1 MYLELLSPAKNFEQ
15 GREAVNHGADA
26 VYIGASNFGARVG
39 AANSIAEIEQ
49 LTRYAH
55 LYHAKVFAT
64 VNTLLFDNEVEEAV
78 RLLHQLYNIGIDA
91 VILQDLGLLECDLP
105 PIELHASTQT
115 HNASLERIQFME
127 RVGFKRVILARETS
141 LEQMREIRRNTSV
154 DLEAFVQGALCVSYS
169 GQCYM
174 SQYLNGRSGNRGCC
188 SQPCRSTY
196 DLYNQQGE
204 LLSKGKHLLSLKDF
218 SAASHLQEMI
228 DAGITSFKI
237 EGRLKDMGYVKNVTA
252 YYRRLLDD
260 IMAQHS
266 DCRPAS
272 SGKTELYFVPDLEKT
287 FNRGFTDYFLQE
299 RKPMATLNTQKSLGK
314 KLGPVTKINGN
325 NITLRS
331 SETLTAGDGLCFFN
345 PSGQLEG
352 FLVNRVNGNSFQ
364 PNRMPDGLNVG
375 TLLWRNNDQAF
386 EKLLQG
392 RTSSR
397 KVEITVT
404 LSDTPEGLQLQLQDN
419 DGCQVSTTTECN
431 KETAQ
436 NPQRALEQTDKQ
448 LRKLGDTIFQATEVY
463 YRCSQPYFLPSS
475 LLNDLRRKAV
485 AALEERRLAWHLAQR
500 GHSAPL
506 AERQANTT
514 PYFETAVDYR
524 ANILNQ
530 QAEEFYRRHGV
541 QQMEYGLEK
550 TLDYNNKALMTTKY
564 CLRYELGRCLQGKDG
579 KPGKLPIANNDQL
592 YLHNNKHWFGL
603 HFDCRNCQMLI
614 TAEKIP
620 LKTK

>member
-39 AANSIAEIEQ
+39 AANSIAEIAQ

-141 LEQMREIRRNTSV
+141 LEQMQEIRRNTSV

-228 DAGITSFKI
+228 DAGISSFKI

-260 IMAQHS
+260 IMAQRS

-364 PNRMPDGLNVG
+364 PNRMPDGLTVG

-404 LSDTPEGLQLQLQDN
+404 LSDTPEGLQLQLQDS

-448 LRKLGDTIFQATEVY
+448 LRKMGDTIFQATEVY

-485 AALEERRLAWHLAQR
+485 AALEEARLAWHLAQR

-506 AERQANTT
+506 TERQANTT

-524 ANILNQ
+524 TNILNQ
-530 QAEEFYRRHGV
+530 HADAFYRRHGV
-541 QQMEYGLEK
+541 QQTEYGLEK